1 MIKINKK
8 FLSIFLISFIYVFFE
23 DGYFPNAIFICI
35 MIITLFSFAYVFI
48 TNKMIKVEIHKLKD
62 SFITGEKIEINIFL
76 ENRSLI
82 PINYIEI
89 KYNEGTNW
97 ISENPSNIFNLKS
110 KEIKNVKVY
119 NTFYIRGNYNLT
131 DININIKDIFNIF
144 YLKKSL
150 KDKINIKVYPKTMQ
164 SNDFYGT
171 SNEKQNLTTNLL
183 GDIENS
189 IFIKDIRKYKIGDSL
204 KRIHWKVSAKYGELY
219 TKNYEMYSNEEYNIF
234 LDMNNEIYKQE
245 NGDIIEEYTVEF
257 LISFCKYLID
267 NNTSCV
273 LNINNKKSMKF
284 KLEKN
289 KDITSIKEYF
299 INNKSLG
306 KEDFIYYMEKNL
318 NKVNK
323 ITIIVMPFLTEYI
336 WKRAL
341 EAIKLG
347 YRFKIF
353 YYKTEIEILYQRD
366 MLKEMGIECISFKPI
381 VDNL

>member
-1 MIKINKK
+1 MFN
-8 FLSIFLISFIYVFFE
+8 SYQ
-23 DGYFPNAIFICI
+23 
-35 MIITLFSFAYVFI
+35 
-48 TNKMIKVEIHKLKD
+48 
-62 SFITGEKIEINIFL
+62 
-76 ENRSLI
+76 
-82 PINYIEI
+82 
-89 KYNEGTNW
+89 
-97 ISENPSNIFNLKS
+97 PSNIFNLKS

-150 KDKINIKVYPKTMQ
+150 KDKINIKVYPKTIQ
-164 SNDFYGT
+164 SNYVYGT

-219 TKNYEMYSNEEYNIF
+219 TKNYEMYFNEEYNIF

-323 ITIIVMPFLTEYI
+323 ITTIVMPFLTEYI

>member
-1 MIKINKK
+1 
-8 FLSIFLISFIYVFFE
+8 
-23 DGYFPNAIFICI
+23 
-35 MIITLFSFAYVFI
+35 
-48 TNKMIKVEIHKLKD
+48 
-62 SFITGEKIEINIFL
+62 
-76 ENRSLI
+76 
-82 PINYIEI
+82 
-89 KYNEGTNW
+89 
-97 ISENPSNIFNLKS
+97 
-110 KEIKNVKVY
+110 
-119 NTFYIRGNYNLT
+119 
-131 DININIKDIFNIF
+131 
-144 YLKKSL
+144 
-150 KDKINIKVYPKTMQ
+150 MQ

-219 TKNYEMYSNEEYNIF
+219 TKNYEMYFNEEYNIF

-323 ITIIVMPFLTEYI
+323 ITTIVMPFLTEYI